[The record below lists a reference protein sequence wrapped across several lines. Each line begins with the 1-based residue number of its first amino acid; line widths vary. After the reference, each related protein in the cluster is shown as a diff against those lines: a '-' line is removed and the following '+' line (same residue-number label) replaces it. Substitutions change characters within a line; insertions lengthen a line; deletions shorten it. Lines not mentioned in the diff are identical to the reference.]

1 MYNILEIKGKNGS
14 FYIIS
19 AAIKREEQ
27 RGKGNLRN
35 IFEGCKSVLLAIRY
49 KGE

>member
-35 IFEGCKSVLLAIRY
+35 ILRMQIRIASH
-49 KGE
+49 